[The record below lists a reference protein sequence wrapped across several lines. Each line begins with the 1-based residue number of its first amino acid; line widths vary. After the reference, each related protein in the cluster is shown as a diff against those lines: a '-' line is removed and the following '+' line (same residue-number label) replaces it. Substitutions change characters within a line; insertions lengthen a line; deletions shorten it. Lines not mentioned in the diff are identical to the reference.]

1 MKANEAPE
9 KIILSADRETGIL
22 YDEWVIRDLTDNIKI
37 EYTRTDAFIK
47 KALKYLDENFYFK
60 NSRYRIECGV
70 FDSKEEM
77 LKDFKKYMKDWLWRH
92 EKLGM

>member
-37 EYTRTDAFIK
+37 EYIKKDAFIE
-47 KALKYLDENFYFK
+47 KALDYIENNIYDHYDGD
-60 NSRYRIECGV
+60 NEYGICGGYV
-70 FDSKEEM
+70 KKEEFI
-77 LKDFKKYMKDWLWRH
+77 KNFKKYMKG
-92 EKLGM
+92 E